1 MLLNH
6 NRVCCISD
14 IHIGVHQNSSRWH
27 DILMT
32 WAHWLKTELVKK
44 DIKDIVI
51 SGDFFHYRDEIS
63 VNTMYVASQVL
74 DLWSNFNIV
83 MLVGNHDAYY
93 KERSDVNS
101 LTMLK
106 GRPNIRV
113 IDTVETHE
121 CFGKKLTFVPWATPV
136 HEIPESDIIFGHFE
150 IQSFR
155 MTSFK
160 VCDTGMSAKDL
171 LKKCPLIITGH
182 FHLRDEREYKDG
194 KILYLGNPFQMD
206 FGDRETT
213 KGYYLLDVTD
223 REYSFYNN
231 DVSPSHKKIRLSE
244 LIEFGDITD
253 DVRSMFK
260 NNIIRLIIDKNITP
274 DDVDT
279 LLRVLLSLNT
289 ISLTVEYEN
298 TYNNLKLLEGE
309 RADLSGVDMVT
320 AIKEFIELLD
330 IDDKSD
336 IVNQTVE
343 LYNRCK

>member
-32 WAHWLKTELVKK
+32 WAHWLKSELSAK
-44 DIKDIVI
+44 DIKDIII

-63 VNTMYVASQVL
+63 VNTMYIASQVL
-74 DLWSNFNIV
+74 DLWSNFNII

-93 KERSDVNS
+93 KERADVNS

-113 IDTVETHE
+113 IDTVETHD
-121 CFGKKLTFVPWATPV
+121 CFGKTVSFIPWATPIQ
-136 HEIPESDIIFGHFE
+136 EIPKSDIIFGHFE
-150 IQSFR
+150 IQSFK
-155 MTSFK
+155 MSSFK
-160 VCDTGMSAKDL
+160 VCDTGMPAKEL
-171 LKKCPLIITGH
+171 LKRSPLIITGH

-194 KILYLGNPFQMD
+194 KVLYLGNPFQMD
-206 FGDRETT
+206 FGDREST
-213 KGYYLLDVTD
+213 KGYYLLDLQD
-223 REYSFYNN
+223 SEYSFYHNN
-231 DVSPSHKKIRLSE
+231 ISPIHKKIRLSE
-244 LIEFGDITD
+244 LITYGDIND
-253 DVRSMFK
+253 EVRNMFK

-274 DDVDT
+274 DDVDI

-320 AIKEFIELLD
+320 AIKEFIDLLD
-330 IDDKSD
+330 IDDKKSVVD
-336 IVNQTVE
+336 QTVE